1 MIGTIAEAKPVAP
14 RKTRKASHRLVYIRT
29 ISLPI
34 IALVAL
40 IVVWEGAVLLFK
52 IPVFMLPS
60 PRAIWTAY
68 SAQGAIVLSHT
79 FATFK
84 TVVLG
89 FLLSA
94 LVSLPLAVA
103 IASSTAVANT
113 VYPLLV
119 LTQSIPKVALAP
131 ILVVMLGAGEAPRV
145 VIAFLV
151 AFFPLATSLSTGLM
165 VTPPELV
172 ELGRAYNATRL
183 QELWRIRFPHAIPFI
198 FNGVKL
204 AVTYSVI
211 GAVVGEF
218 VAAESGLG
226 YQIMAATAFFNTPVA
241 FGALIMLAFMGIMLF
256 QSVVITERIFFP
268 WSASSGRELS
278 S

>member
-1 MIGTIAEAKPVAP
+1 MTITITDPKVA
-14 RKTRKASHRLVYIRT
+14 RLGKARRASRRLGHIRT
-29 ISLPI
+29 VALPI
-34 IALVAL
+34 CAL
-40 IVVWEGAVLLFK
+40 IVLAVVWECSVFFFK

-60 PRAIWTAY
+60 PHVIWTSY
-68 SAQGAIVLSHT
+68 FSQNGVVVVHT
-79 FATFK
+79 LATLK

-89 FLLSA
+89 FLFSA
-94 LVSLPLAVA
+94 LISLPLAVA
-103 IASSTAVANT
+103 IASSVTVANT
-113 VYPLLV
+113 IYPLLV

-151 AFFPLATSLSTGLM
+151 AFFPLATSLSTGLI

-172 ELGRAYNATRL
+172 ELGRAYNATRW
-183 QELWRIRFPHAIPFI
+183 QELWRIRFPYAIPFI

-218 VAAESGLG
+218 VAADAGLG

-241 FGALIMLAFMGIMLF
+241 FGALIMLALLGIVLF
-256 QSVVITERIFFP
+256 QFVVITERVFFP
-268 WSASSGRELS
+268 WSASGWRELS
-278 S
+278 